1 MRSSMSKLVS
11 ITALALG
18 LAIAA
23 PAFANESTNSN
34 SAGSHNVYNPLEPN
48 AVSNEGPNGPADTYH
63 GSNSVG
69 STTNPFFSMQPER

>member
-23 PAFANESTNSN
+23 PAFANEATNSN

-63 GSNSVG
+63 GSNAVG
-69 STTNPFFSMQPER
+69 SITNPFFPTQQR